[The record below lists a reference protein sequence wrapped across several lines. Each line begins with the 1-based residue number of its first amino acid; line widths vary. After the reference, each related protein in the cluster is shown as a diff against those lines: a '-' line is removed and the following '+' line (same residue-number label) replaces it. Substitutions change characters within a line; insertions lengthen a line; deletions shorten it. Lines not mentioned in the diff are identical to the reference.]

1 MRCAR
6 RALALVA
13 ATLALSGC
21 AGQYF
26 QDAGPAPDA
35 PRLALA
41 AWPYRDYWTAIVF
54 NGEKIGYAHIEVL
67 PAGAADGAYE
77 IRAESAL
84 RLRFLGFDKR
94 VTLRSRDR
102 VRADLT
108 LEAFD
113 YDYDIDGARLE
124 VAGRVVANALHV
136 QLTNAGRTET
146 QALRPDG
153 PLYPASAITMVPAL
167 RGLKVGAE
175 YRYTVY
181 SGEAQR
187 LAPVVQRVEG
197 YERSTLF
204 EGPAWKLATEMLG
217 LRTMSWLDE
226 RARPR
231 LEIGLGGVLI
241 AGLDDE
247 ARAKRELASGVL
259 DRNEALLD
267 IALLRLPVPLGDP
280 GALTYLKV
288 AIEGLAVPVA
298 LPEDPGQRCR
308 AVNARLDCEL
318 RAVPLPGTEARAP
331 AAGSE
336 PAWLQSTLTVP
347 SRDPRIVALAGE
359 IATGRSLP
367 LDQSRAI
374 VEWMRANIRREAADA
389 FSALDVLAARRGEC
403 QGHAYLYAAL
413 ARALGIPTRVANGL
427 VYSSEL
433 QGFAFHAWNESL
445 IDGEWVGIDAT
456 LGQVGTDPTHLKIVY
471 GESPGDLAPL
481 AAWVGRTRI
490 RVVEAR

>member
-1 MRCAR
+1 MRRAR
-6 RALALVA
+6 QALALVA
-13 ATLALSGC
+13 AAFALSGC
-21 AGQYF
+21 TGRYF

-54 NGEKIGYAHIEVL
+54 NGEKIGYAHVEVL
-67 PAGAADGAYE
+67 PAGAADGTYE

-84 RLRFLGFDKR
+84 RLRFLAFDKR

-108 LEAFD
+108 LEGFD

-124 VAGRVVANALHV
+124 VAGRVVPDALQV
-136 QLTNAGRTET
+136 RLTNAGRTET
-146 QALRPDG
+146 QVLRLEG

-167 RGLKVGAE
+167 RGLTVGAE
-175 YRYTVY
+175 FRYMVY

-204 EGPAWKLATEMLG
+204 EGLAWKVATEMLG
-217 LRTMSWLDE
+217 LRTTTWLDA
-226 RARPR
+226 RARPM

-241 AGLDDE
+241 AGLEDE
-247 ARAKRELASGVL
+247 ARARRELASGAL
-259 DRNEALLD
+259 ARDEALLD
-267 IALLRLPVPLGDP
+267 IALIRIPEPLGDP
-280 GALTYLKV
+280 RALVSL
-288 AIEGLAVPVA
+288 ALMIEGPAAPLS
-298 LPEDPGQRCR
+298 LPEDAGQRCR
-308 AVNARLDCEL
+308 PEGNRIACEL
-318 RAVPLPGTEARAP
+318 RAVPLPGAETQPRANRS
-331 AAGSE
+331 GHE
-336 PAWLQSTLTVP
+336 YLRSTLTVP
-347 SRDPRIVALAGE
+347 SADPRIASLAAQ
-359 IATGRSLP
+359 IAAGRSLQ
-367 LDQSRAI
+367 LDQARAI

-413 ARALGIPTRVANGL
+413 ARALGVPTRIANGL
-427 VYSSEL
+427 VYSPEL
-433 QGFAFHAWNESL
+433 QGFAFHAWNESF
-445 IDGEWVGIDAT
+445 IGGAWIGIDAT
-456 LGQVGTDPTHLKIVY
+456 LGQVGTDATHLKIVY

-481 AAWVGRTRI
+481 AAWVGRTQI
-490 RVVEAR
+490 RVLEAR

>member
-1 MRCAR
+1 VRRAR
-6 RALALVA
+6 RALALVTA
-13 ATLALSGC
+13 ALALSGC
-21 AGQYF
+21 AGRYF
-26 QDAGPAPDA
+26 QDAGPPPDA

-54 NGEKIGYAHIEVL
+54 NGEKIGYAHVEMS
-67 PAGAADGAYE
+67 PAAAADGTYE

-102 VRADLT
+102 VHSDLT
-108 LEAFD
+108 LAAFD

-124 VAGRVVANALHV
+124 VTGHVAAETLHV
-136 QLTNAGRTET
+136 RFTNAGRTET
-146 QALRPDG
+146 QVLRPEG

-167 RGLKVGAE
+167 RGLRVGAE
-175 YRYTVY
+175 YRFTVY

-217 LRTMSWLDE
+217 LRTTTWLDA
-226 RARPR
+226 RARPM

-241 AGLDDE
+241 AGLENE

-267 IALLRLPVPLGDP
+267 IALLRLPAPLGDP
-280 GALTYLKV
+280 GALSYLKL
-288 AIEGLAVPVA
+288 AIEGLTDPVA
-298 LPEDPGQRCR
+298 LPEDSGQRCR
-308 AVNARLDCEL
+308 AVDAQLACEL
-318 RAVPLPGTEARAP
+318 RPVPLPGTGAQAP

-336 PAWLQSTLTVP
+336 PAFLQSTLTVP
-347 SRDPRIVALAGE
+347 SRDPRIVTLAGE
-359 IATGRSLP
+359 IAAGRGGP

-427 VYSSEL
+427 VYSPEL

-445 IDGEWVGIDAT
+445 IAGEWVGVDAT
-456 LGQVGTDPTHLKIVY
+456 LGQIGTDPTHLKIVY
-471 GESPGDLAPL
+471 GENPGDLAPL

-490 RVVEAR
+490 RVIEVR

>member
-1 MRCAR
+1 VRRAR

-13 ATLALSGC
+13 AALALSGC
-21 AGQYF
+21 AGHYF
-26 QDAGPAPDA
+26 HDAGPAPEA
-35 PRLALA
+35 PQLALA
-41 AWPYRDYWTAIVF
+41 TWPYRDYWTAIVF
-54 NGEKIGYAHIEVL
+54 NGNKIGYAHVEVR
-67 PAGAADGAYE
+67 PADSADGTYE

-102 VRADLT
+102 VRGDLT
-108 LEAFD
+108 LAAFD

-124 VAGRVVANALHV
+124 VTGHVAADTLHV
-136 QLTNAGRTET
+136 RFTNAGRTET
-146 QALRPDG
+146 QVLRPEG
-153 PLYPASAITMVPAL
+153 PLYPASAISMVPAL
-167 RGLKVGAE
+167 HGLKVGAE
-175 YRYTVY
+175 YRFTVY

-204 EGPAWKLATEMLG
+204 DGPAWKVATEMLG
-217 LRTMSWLDE
+217 LRTTTWLDE
-226 RARPR
+226 RARPM

-241 AGLDDE
+241 AGLEDE
-247 ARAKRELASGVL
+247 TRAKRELASGAL

-267 IALLRLPVPLGDP
+267 IALVRLPAPLGDP
-280 GALTYLKV
+280 RSLGYLRLE
-288 AIEGLAVPVA
+288 ISGPAVHPS
-298 LPEDPGQRCR
+298 LPEDAAQRCR
-308 AVNARLDCEL
+308 VADAQIDCEL
-318 RAVPLPGTEARAP
+318 RAAPLPSAP
-331 AAGSE
+331 TQPSSAE
-336 PAWLQSTLTVP
+336 PEPSSLQSTLTVP
-347 SRDPRIVALAGE
+347 SRDPRITALAAQ
-359 IATGRSLP
+359 IAAERSLP

-374 VEWMRANIRREAADA
+374 VEWMRANIRREPADA

-427 VYSSEL
+427 VYSPEL
-433 QGFAFHAWNESL
+433 QGFAFHAWNESF
-445 IDGEWVGIDAT
+445 IGGEWIGVDAT

-481 AAWVGRTRI
+481 ASWVGRTRI
-490 RVVEAR
+490 RVLEAR